1 MNCEVFIVNMDNK
14 LVICFISTTLE
25 RSIGDTDSHSSLESC
40 MLYQRIDS
48 AGSRVLQLSNSLKR
62 FIAGVISD
70 ENRFSEPT
78 FLFRYILNSSSE

>member
-1 MNCEVFIVNMDNK
+1 
-14 LVICFISTTLE
+14 
-25 RSIGDTDSHSSLESC
+25 

-48 AGSRVLQLSNSLKR
+48 VAVEYYSFQILLNR

-78 FLFRYILNSSSE
+78 FLFRYISNSSPE